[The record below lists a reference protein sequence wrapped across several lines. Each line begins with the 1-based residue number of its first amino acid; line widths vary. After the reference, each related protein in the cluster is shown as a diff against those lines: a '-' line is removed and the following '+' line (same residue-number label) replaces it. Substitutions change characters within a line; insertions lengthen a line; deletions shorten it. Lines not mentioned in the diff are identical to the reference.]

1 MTAPGRPAAP
11 ATKTARQARIV
22 AILSREQVHSQ
33 EQLAGL
39 LAQYAGLHV
48 AQATL
53 SRDLDELGVVRL
65 RGADGALVYAL
76 PGDPGGPGS
85 RPGTGLDLSNYPE
98 RTEAPRDPSAL
109 NPTPGDAAPSAPV
122 SPNSPHS
129 GAEGSSSP
137 ISAAEGGSP
146 ASGAEGSSSPIS
158 AAEGGS
164 PASGAEGSSSPAS
177 AAAGGSPHPR
187 AGSARGVGGTPTAAS
202 SGQTA
207 PGQVGT
213 APSPRSTIG
222 SGRAA
227 TDDGGAALSASSARS
242 PAASGRGTAA
252 AGTPVDRVDQP
263 PRPAVGP
270 VGAVS
275 ARFTRYLKEL
285 LTSAEG
291 SANIVVLRTPAGAA
305 QFLASTID
313 HAAWPAI
320 LGTVAGDDTVLVI
333 ARDPTG
339 GEALAA
345 EFRHLAEGRR

>member
-1 MTAPGRPAAP
+1 MTTAGRPAAP

-65 RGADGALVYAL
+65 RAAGGTLVYAL

-85 RPGTGLDLSNYPE
+85 RPGTGLEPSNFPE
-98 RTEAPRDPSAL
+98 RTEAAPDGSGSDAG
-109 NPTPGDAAPSAPV
+109 TGDAGADAPV
-122 SPNSPHS
+122 GP
-129 GAEGSSSP
+129 
-137 ISAAEGGSP
+137 
-146 ASGAEGSSSPIS
+146 
-158 AAEGGS
+158 
-164 PASGAEGSSSPAS
+164 
-177 AAAGGSPHPR
+177 AAARSGGGD
-187 AGSARGVGGTPTAAS
+187 GSGGT
-202 SGQTA
+202 
-207 PGQVGT
+207 
-213 APSPRSTIG
+213 
-222 SGRAA
+222 
-227 TDDGGAALSASSARS
+227 
-242 PAASGRGTAA
+242 
-252 AGTPVDRVDQP
+252 
-263 PRPAVGP
+263 
-270 VGAVS
+270 
-275 ARFTRYLKEL
+275 RFTRYLKEL

-305 QFLASTID
+305 QFLASAID

-333 ARDPTG
+333 ARDPAG

-345 EFRHLAEGRR
+345 QFRQLAEGRRLGRLAILSR

>member
-65 RGADGALVYAL
+65 RAADGALVYAL

-85 RPGTGLDLSNYPE
+85 RPGSGLDPSNYPE
-98 RTEAPRDPSAL
+98 RTVA
-109 NPTPGDAAPSAPV
+109 
-122 SPNSPHS
+122 
-129 GAEGSSSP
+129 
-137 ISAAEGGSP
+137 
-146 ASGAEGSSSPIS
+146 
-158 AAEGGS
+158 
-164 PASGAEGSSSPAS
+164 
-177 AAAGGSPHPR
+177 PHP
-187 AGSARGVGGTPTAAS
+187 
-202 SGQTA
+202 
-207 PGQVGT
+207 
-213 APSPRSTIG
+213 PSPRD
-222 SGRAA
+222 A
-227 TDDGGAALSASSARS
+227 TPGNPDPGAPAGAYS
-242 PAASGRGTAA
+242 PAPGNASGSSPPG
-252 AGTPVDRVDQP
+252 GVDPGPAEPAEQ
-263 PRPAVGP
+263 PRPSGGLGGV
-270 VGAVS
+270 VS

-285 LTSAEG
+285 LTSAEA
-291 SANIVVLRTPAGAA
+291 SANLVVLRTPAGAA
-305 QFLASTID
+305 QFLASAID
-313 HAAWPAI
+313 HASWPAI

-333 ARDPTG
+333 SRDPTG